1 MALPGLFLQA
11 KMMLN
16 DDFSVEGNHTP
27 EQEKCGRMTAFFLT
41 GKIISGKVRRKG
53 GGRVCNFASHS
64 EIAEYLE
71 QVKKLLAEGK
81 YTFVPRSKNM
91 QSLALHG
98 LTLADAKD
106 TIFGLAVEDYYKGP
120 KRDFGT
126 LIEPVPEKSGSS
138 RRILTVYGSI
148 SN

>member
-1 MALPGLFLQA
+1 M
-11 KMMLN
+11 
-16 DDFSVEGNHTP
+16 
-27 EQEKCGRMTAFFLT
+27 
-41 GKIISGKVRRKG
+41 
-53 GGRVCNFASHS
+53 CNFASHS

>member
-1 MALPGLFLQA
+1 MFP
-11 KMMLN
+11 
-16 DDFSVEGNHTP
+16 DP
-27 EQEKCGRMTAFFLT
+27 
-41 GKIISGKVRRKG
+41 
-53 GGRVCNFASHS
+53 
-64 EIAEYLE
+64 
-71 QVKKLLAEGK
+71 
-81 YTFVPRSKNM
+81 KNM